1 MRRGIVDP
9 HYVEDMRECVR
20 LNLVVGYPGR
30 LTPGETR
37 VSRARKEIARM
48 REMDERIIALREL
61 GDEAAIAAP
70 TNADKFREIHGK
82 SLDFFD
88 EVLSTPVV
96 VCEENAKLLN
106 VKLQAA
112 SKTIGVGAR
121 VAIELYRGQ
130 KIGALARLLER
141 LAEPVG
147 DTIENGPALIGFDE

>member
-1 MRRGIVDP
+1 
-9 HYVEDMRECVR
+9 MREQDAR
-20 LNLVVGYPGR
+20 LL
-30 LTPGETR
+30 
-37 VSRARKEIARM
+37 
-48 REMDERIIALREL
+48 ALREL
-61 GDEAAIAAP
+61 GDEAALAAP

-88 EVLSTPVV
+88 KVLSEDVEF
-96 VCEENAKLLN
+96 CEENAKLLN
-106 VKLQAA
+106 IQLQAA

-147 DTIENGPALIGFDE
+147 DTIENGPSLVGFDE